1 MAKVKYLAPRTG
13 LRTMKYKTGASG
25 GGFGTNP
32 AAQPSGACLT
42 YTAADEV
49 GLAGENDPIECF
61 LDSVDASKGTCR
73 VYTPNV
79 GEISDAIANG
89 TISVGDSIVG
99 YSDTDRGKAKSATP
113 AYATPATPTV
123 QELKTAA
130 ELALAARW
138 VVKSSSSGKISV
150 TPRA

>member
-42 YTAADEV
+42 YTANDEV
-49 GLAGENDPIECF
+49 GLAGAGDAIECF
-61 LDSVDASKGTCR
+61 LDSVDDTKGTCR

-79 GEISDAIANG
+79 GEISEIITNG
-89 TISVGDSIVG
+89 TLTAGDSLIG
-99 YSDTDRGKAKSATP
+99 HSDTDRGKAAT
-113 AYATPATPTV
+113 AQTADA
-123 QELKTAA
+123 LK
-130 ELALAARW
+130 ARW
-138 VVKSSSSGKISV
+138 VVKSASAGKANV